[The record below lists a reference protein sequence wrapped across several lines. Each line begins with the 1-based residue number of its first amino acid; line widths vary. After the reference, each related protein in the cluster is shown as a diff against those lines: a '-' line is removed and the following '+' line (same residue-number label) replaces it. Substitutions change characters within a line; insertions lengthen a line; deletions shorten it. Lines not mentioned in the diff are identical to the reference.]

1 MRRLHLILI
10 VIVVGMVTSVSGHA
24 DTILSATLTNAQEN
38 PPAVP
43 TTTSTPPA
51 PRPASF
57 GIAVFTLNDSQT
69 AMSFTA
75 TIFNIDVTGSQTP
88 DTNDNLTAAHI
99 HAPAADPTINA
110 PVVWGFFGMPFND
123 PDDSSVTPFAT
134 GVGGVFSGTWDGSE
148 GNGTTLSAQ
157 LDNILTGQSYIN
169 FHTVQFGT
177 GEIRGAIV
185 QRSTPAVFQAAGLTA
200 GSIQGTVD
208 IFRAALGEPNN
219 LNKPGPLPVVG
230 RREINW
236 DGAVLGTNATTD
248 PVTPFDVFLNTRGAR
263 FTTPGTGLSQ
273 GPPSGGPP
281 GTPPPGGLASLF
293 NNPTYGT
300 IFSTFSPLRLFTP
313 VGSNITEALFF
324 IPGTNGATPA
334 TVRGFGAVF
343 TDVDQPDGSGPSK
356 KRGNRGA
363 STLIEYFGVD
373 NKVLFSSFVP
383 ASPDDASLSFF
394 GIVFDQPLI
403 ARVRI
408 TTGDVAPGPDDD
420 GKNDIVVMD
429 DFIYGEPVE
438 STTVQGAKKDAK
450 DLLATD
456 ENARTEAAAPGT
468 HTLTVISGSGSGRY
482 PADTFDIKVTADP
495 PSPGKKFCGWKG
507 DTVILASQDSTTT
520 ATITSRDV
528 TIEATYCDV
537 SK

>member
-1 MRRLHLILI
+1 MRRLNPILI
-10 VIVVGMVTSVSGHA
+10 VIVVGMVASASGHA
-24 DTILSATLTNAQEN
+24 DTVLSATLTNAQEN

-43 TTTSTPPA
+43 TTTSTPSTPPA

-57 GIAVFTLNDSQT
+57 GTAVFTLNDSRT

-75 TIFNIDVTGSQTP
+75 TIFNIDVTGTQTP
-88 DTNDNLTAAHI
+88 DTNDDLTAAHI
-99 HAPAADPTINA
+99 HASPTVTPTTNVG
-110 PVVWGFFGMPFND
+110 VVWGFFGTPDND
-123 PDDSSVTPFAT
+123 NMPDDSSVTPFAT
-134 GVGGVFSGTWDGSE
+134 GVGGVFRGKWDAPE
-148 GNGTTLSAQ
+148 GNNTTLAAE
-157 LDNILTGQSYIN
+157 LDNILTGHSYIN
-169 FHTVQFGT
+169 FHTKQFAG

-185 QRSTPAVFQAAGLTA
+185 EPSSTPAVFQAAGRTA
-200 GSIQGTVD
+200 SSIQCTVD
-208 IFRAALGEPNN
+208 AFRAELGEPNN
-219 LNKPGPLPVVG
+219 ANNPGPLASG

-236 DGAVLGTNATTD
+236 DGGGNNFTTD
-248 PVTPFDVFLNTRGAR
+248 TPVTPFNVFRNTRGGQ
-263 FTTPGTGLSQ
+263 FTTKGDGLAQ

-281 GTPPPGGLASLF
+281 GTPPPGGLAGLF

-300 IFSTFSPLRLFTP
+300 IFSTFSQFRLFTP

-343 TDVDQPDGSGPSK
+343 TDVDQPDGSGPGK

-383 ASPDDASLSFF
+383 ASPGDRSLSFF
-394 GIVFDQPLI
+394 GIVFDDARI
-403 ARVRI
+403 MRVRI

-429 DFIYGEPVE
+429 DFIYGEPQPAE
-438 STTVQGAKKDAK
+438 

-456 ENARTEAAAPGT
+456 ENARTEAPAPGT
-468 HTLTVISGSGSGRY
+468 RALKVNKGRGSGRH
-482 PADTFDIKVTADP
+482 AAGTMVKVTADAP
-495 PSPGKKFCGWKG
+495 PAGKKFAGWSG
-507 DTVILASQDSTTT
+507 DIQILANPSEPTTT
-520 ATITSRDV
+520 ATMPSIEV
-528 TIEATYCDV
+528 TLTATYADALSTEP